1 MNQPNLIQSN
11 PLGPDS
17 DDDSINLLDLVDIAL
32 EQRWVI
38 AIVTAIGLTLGG
50 IYAFFAT
57 PIYEANTL
65 IQVEDTKGGALG
77 SLLGDSAMAFDVRN
91 PVTAEIEI
99 LRSRMV
105 VGQAAEN
112 LNLGIRTDG
121 SLQIARFRAPASLE
135 GKAFTVTVTEG
146 GYRLQ
151 GPDGSALGEGRWG
164 EPLSFSHANE
174 TGELLALSAK
184 AKSGEEFKLSRASQ
198 LSTVQALQGQLTI
211 KEQGRQSGVIQVSLQ
226 HRDPV
231 LAARILNEVGS
242 LYVRQN
248 IDRKAAEAE
257 KTLAFLNTQLPNLK
271 KELESAEGRF
281 NQFRGEQKVFD
292 LGTEAQALLQQGT
305 GLQVRRQELQQ
316 RRVELLARFTEEHP
330 SVKAI
335 DAQIKELSVQ
345 VATLE
350 SRSRQFPGIERELL
364 RLTRDVKV
372 NNELYTNLLNSL
384 QQLRLVKEGKVGSVR
399 VIDVAA
405 IPEKPIKPKRL
416 IVLMLGAMLGLLG
429 GAGLGLLRH
438 HLRAGIR
445 SADEIEQKTGL
456 SVYANVPLSQG
467 QPPLDQAIQNQR
479 GGLQLLAASDPADLA
494 IESLRSLRT
503 ALQFAMIHAP
513 NRVLL
518 LTGPTPMIGKS
529 FICANL
535 AAVLAAGGKR
545 VLLIE
550 ADMRKGHLHKVFGV
564 ERGPGLSDLVAKSQ
578 PLESVLRPQ
587 VVPGLDLIPGGTIPP
602 NPAELL
608 LSLSTGDWLQ
618 RLQDQYDL
626 VLIDTPPVLAVSD
639 ACVLAQR
646 AGTVLLV
653 GRAEKTTLGEL
664 QESAKRLT
672 QAGATVRGVVFNGL
686 DFKRRYGYGY
696 GYRYQRYDYG
706 TPPKA

>member
-112 LNLGIRTDG
+112 LNLGIRTDR

-151 GPDGSALGEGRWG
+151 GPDGSVLGEGRWG

-174 TGELLALSAK
+174 TGELLALSAQPK
-184 AKSGEEFKLSRASQ
+184 PGLEFKLVRASQ

-281 NQFRGEQKVFD
+281 NQFRGQQKVFD
-292 LGTEAQALLQQGT
+292 LGTEAQALLRK
-305 GLQVRRQELQQ
+305 LQ
-316 RRVELLARFTEEHP
+316 AR
-330 SVKAI
+330 KA
-335 DAQIKELSVQ
+335 
-345 VATLE
+345 T
-350 SRSRQFPGIERELL
+350 
-364 RLTRDVKV
+364 
-372 NNELYTNLLNSL
+372 
-384 QQLRLVKEGKVGSVR
+384 
-399 VIDVAA
+399 
-405 IPEKPIKPKRL
+405 
-416 IVLMLGAMLGLLG
+416 
-429 GAGLGLLRH
+429 
-438 HLRAGIR
+438 
-445 SADEIEQKTGL
+445 
-456 SVYANVPLSQG
+456 
-467 QPPLDQAIQNQR
+467 
-479 GGLQLLAASDPADLA
+479 
-494 IESLRSLRT
+494 
-503 ALQFAMIHAP
+503 
-513 NRVLL
+513 
-518 LTGPTPMIGKS
+518 
-529 FICANL
+529 
-535 AAVLAAGGKR
+535 
-545 VLLIE
+545 
-550 ADMRKGHLHKVFGV
+550 
-564 ERGPGLSDLVAKSQ
+564 
-578 PLESVLRPQ
+578 
-587 VVPGLDLIPGGTIPP
+587 
-602 NPAELL
+602 
-608 LSLSTGDWLQ
+608 
-618 RLQDQYDL
+618 
-626 VLIDTPPVLAVSD
+626 
-639 ACVLAQR
+639 
-646 AGTVLLV
+646 
-653 GRAEKTTLGEL
+653 
-664 QESAKRLT
+664 
-672 QAGATVRGVVFNGL
+672 
-686 DFKRRYGYGY
+686 
-696 GYRYQRYDYG
+696 
-706 TPPKA
+706 